1 MTQPFLQSGGSSAD
15 ILVEHLSKT
24 YPQANGN
31 GVVTALRDLSLTIR
45 DKEFVA
51 LLGPSGCGK
60 STLLNILAG
69 FERPTSGQV
78 LMNGVPIAGPGPERG
93 VVFQDYAL
101 FPWLTVRENVEFGL
115 RNQGLPASARR
126 ARASELIQLVRL
138 EGFADHFPMA
148 LSGGMKQRVA
158 IARVLANN
166 PKTLLMDEP
175 FGALDALTRMTLQKQ
190 LLEIWQAHQKTVL
203 FITHSV
209 EEALYLAD
217 RVVLLSARPARILE
231 IIEVKERRPRD
242 LTSPD
247 LLRMRRAALALLEA
261 EVEFPH

>member
-1 MTQPFLQSGGSSAD
+1 MTQPAARHDANSAD
-15 ILVEHLSKT
+15 IVVQHLSKI
-24 YPQANGN
+24 YSEPNGT
-31 GVVTALRDLSLTIR
+31 GQLTALHDLSLVIR

-69 FERPTSGQV
+69 FEQPTDGRV
-78 LMNGVPIAGPGPERG
+78 LMNGVPIAGPGPDRG

-101 FPWLTVRENVEFGL
+101 FPWLTVRRNVEFGL
-115 RNQGLPASARR
+115 RNQGMPSKERTER
-126 ARASELIQLVRL
+126 ADALIKLVRL

-175 FGALDALTRMTLQKQ
+175 FGALDALTRLKLQKQ
-190 LLEIWQAHQKTVL
+190 LLEIWQVHQKTVV

-217 RVVLLSARPARILE
+217 RIVLLSARPARILE
-231 IIEVKERRPRD
+231 IFDVKEPRPRD
-242 LTSPD
+242 LTSRD
-247 LLRMRRAALALLEA
+247 LLQMRRAALALLEA
-261 EVEFPH
+261 EVELT